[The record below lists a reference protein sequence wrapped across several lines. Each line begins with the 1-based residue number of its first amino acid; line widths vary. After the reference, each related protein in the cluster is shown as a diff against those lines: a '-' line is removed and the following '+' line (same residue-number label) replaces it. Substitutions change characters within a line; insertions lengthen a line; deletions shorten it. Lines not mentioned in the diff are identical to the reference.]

1 MTAVLTDP
9 WAIVD
14 GAYRALLQEA
24 PDDRRWLLVQTLAT
38 GASRRPL
45 LASLPIAAGAR
56 VLDVGCGFGAASLEL
71 AALRPVSVLGL
82 DVDADV
88 LAVAADAAARVVGA
102 GGLAGGSSVG
112 FAVADAYRLPVPT
125 GSVDAVVSRFVFQHL
140 ADPAAAAAELR
151 RVLRPGGLACIV
163 DVDDGLSI
171 SEPAPSP
178 AYTRL
183 ATALRASQSSYGGNR
198 HIGRRLPALLDRAGL
213 APGPVIVLPQA
224 AYHRPEPGGP
234 ERALLLERLRVA
246 REGIVGGGHMTAG
259 DYEADLA
266 ALAAEDAGPAFEVEA
281 QLAVIATRP

>member
-14 GAYRALLQEA
+14 GAYRALVQEA

-38 GASRRPL
+38 GPSRRPL

-71 AALRPVSVLGL
+71 AALRPASVLGL
-82 DVDADV
+82 DVDAAV
-88 LAVAADAAARVVGA
+88 LTVAADAATRVAGA
-102 GGLAGGSSVG
+102 GGLAGGSAVA
-112 FAVADAYRLPVPT
+112 FATADAYRLPVPAA
-125 GSVDAVVSRFVFQHL
+125 SVDVVVSRFVFQHL
-140 ADPAAAAAELR
+140 ADPTAAAAELC
-151 RVLRPGGLACIV
+151 RVLRPGGLACII

-171 SEPAPSP
+171 SEPAPSE

-183 ATALRASQSSYGGNR
+183 AAALRSSQSSYGGDR
-198 HIGRRLPALLDRAGL
+198 HIGRRLPGLLDGAGL
-213 APGPVIVLPQA
+213 SPGPVIVLPQA

-246 REGIVGGGHMTAG
+246 RDGIVGGGHMTAAG
-259 DYEADLA
+259 YEADMA
-266 ALAAEDAGPAFEVEA
+266 ALAAEDAGPTLEVEA
-281 QLAVIATRP
+281 QLAVIATRR